1 MKHAILILLAII
13 LFACNHQQ
21 PDEKQNSHS
30 QIDSLQSQI
39 DSLQSQLKNSYAPG
53 FGEFMSGI
61 QVHHEKLWFAGINQN
76 WKLADFEI
84 HEIEES
90 LDDIKKYCTDR
101 PESKSTDM
109 INAPL
114 DSVSKAIVSKN
125 ETEFKSGYL
134 LLTNTCNSCHQA
146 TNHEFNVITIPTTPP
161 FSNQVFKLKNEK

>member
-1 MKHAILILLAII
+1 MKRAILILLAIV

-21 PDEKQNSHS
+21 PGEKQNF
-30 QIDSLQSQI
+30 QSQI
-39 DSLQSQLKNSYAPG
+39 DSLQSQLKNTYAPG

-90 LDDIKKYCTDR
+90 LEDIKKYCTDR
-101 PESKSTDM
+101 PESKSIDM

-146 TNHEFNVITIPTTPP
+146 TNHEFNVITVPTTPP
-161 FSNQVFKLKNEK
+161 FSNQVFKLKDEK

>member
-13 LFACNHQQ
+13 LFACNREE
-21 PDEKQNSHS
+21 PAEKQNSQS

-101 PESKSTDM
+101 PESKSIDM
-109 INAPL
+109 INTPL

>member
-21 PDEKQNSHS
+21 SDEKQNSHS

-39 DSLQSQLKNSYAPG
+39 DSFQSQLKNSYAPG

-101 PESKSTDM
+101 PESKSIDM